1 MTGIVRVEVGRFDYD
16 LVGEFKFFTK
26 GVRPSIVVRLTD
38 ENGVQG
44 WGQSVP
50 IETWTYETVES
61 VETTLRHYLAPV
73 IRGADPSDLAAIHER
88 LDRAIRPSFSVGQ
101 PVCKAAV
108 DLACYDLWG
117 KQTNRS
123 VSELLGGARQQR
135 IRLSWTVNSPTIAGA
150 EAELALGNARGY
162 DNFNIKIGYPQT
174 PQYDLQLVGTVC
186 NFAPGGFHWA
196 DANTS
201 YDVDTALAMAP
212 KLADAGL
219 KGLESPLPPNLI
231 RGYQTLKRQGAL
243 PILMDEGIVSPV
255 EVAEFIALDMFDG
268 IAMKVARCGGL
279 WNASR
284 IVALLGENNLLVF
297 GSGLTDPDLSLAAT
311 AHLFACAKL
320 DTPDRAQWAAVHRG
334 ARYDRSGI
342 PRQWRHDPRPN
353 RPRARHYNRC
363 PRRKVAEH
371 RGGSL
376 DDDRVAAFDR
386 MTMLDRVRQDHGSAK
401 HPNKQGR
408 AARD

>member
-1 MTGIVRVEVGRFDYD
+1 MTGIARVEVGRFDYD

-38 ENGVQG
+38 DNGVEG

-73 IRGADPSDLAAIHER
+73 ILGADPSDLAAIHER
-88 LDRAIRPSFSVGQ
+88 MDRAIRPSFSVGQ

-117 KQTNRS
+117 KQTDRS
-123 VSELLGGARQQR
+123 VSELLGGARKRQVP
-135 IRLSWTVNSPTIAGA
+135 LSWTVNSPTMADA
-150 EAELALGNARGY
+150 EAQLALGKARGY
-162 DNFNIKIGYPQT
+162 DSFNIKIGYPQT
-174 PQYDLQLVGTVC
+174 PQYDLQLVSMVC
-186 NFAPGGFHWA
+186 GFAPGGFHWA

-201 YDVDTALAMAP
+201 YDVNTALVMAP

-219 KGLESPLPPNLI
+219 QGLESPLPPNLI

-279 WNASR
+279 WNASQ
-284 IVALLGENNLLVF
+284 IVALLRESNLLVF

-311 AHLFACAKL
+311 VHLFAWANL
-320 DTPDRAQWAAVHRG
+320 DLPTALNGPQYIAGRGTTDPAFRASGDMIPVPTGPGLGITIDAPAEKSLSIAAE
-334 ARYDRSGI
+334 A
-342 PRQWRHDPRPN
+342 
-353 RPRARHYNRC
+353 
-363 PRRKVAEH
+363 
-371 RGGSL
+371 
-376 DDDRVAAFDR
+376 
-386 MTMLDRVRQDHGSAK
+386 
-401 HPNKQGR
+401 
-408 AARD
+408 

>member
-73 IRGADPSDLAAIHER
+73 IRGADPSDLAAIYER

-150 EAELALGNARGY
+150 EVELALGNARGY
-162 DNFNIKIGYPQT
+162 NNFNIKIGYPQT

-186 NFAPGGFHWA
+186 NFAP
-196 DANTS
+196 
-201 YDVDTALAMAP
+201 
-212 KLADAGL
+212 
-219 KGLESPLPPNLI
+219 E
-231 RGYQTLKRQGAL
+231 
-243 PILMDEGIVSPV
+243 
-255 EVAEFIALDMFDG
+255 
-268 IAMKVARCGGL
+268 
-279 WNASR
+279 
-284 IVALLGENNLLVF
+284 
-297 GSGLTDPDLSLAAT
+297 
-311 AHLFACAKL
+311 ACS
-320 DTPDRAQWAAVHRG
+320 V
-334 ARYDRSGI
+334 
-342 PRQWRHDPRPN
+342 
-353 RPRARHYNRC
+353 C
-363 PRRKVAEH
+363 
-371 RGGSL
+371 
-376 DDDRVAAFDR
+376 F
-386 MTMLDRVRQDHGSAK
+386 
-401 HPNKQGR
+401 
-408 AARD
+408 